1 MFGQPMLSRK
11 SDTAALAI
19 DRSTLHSQLVGTLR
33 DMIVEIQ
40 LAPGERIDEK
50 SLCESFGVS
59 RTPLREALKVLAS
72 EGLVEL
78 PPNRSARTTPI
89 TRRGV
94 EELFEIISWLDLNG
108 AKAAAEKA
116 TAEDIKRLRDIHR
129 QLLRHYD
136 AGERTEY
143 FRLNREFHLGII
155 ELAGNAVLSAVY
167 AGLMAQAQ
175 RARYVAIQSQA
186 HWDRG
191 IEEHERILDAL
202 ADHDGEAAGRLLF
215 EHVRETGQ
223 RVAQSLSDS

>member
-1 MFGQPMLSRK
+1 MSGQPMPSRK
-11 SDTAALAI
+11 SVTATLAI
-19 DRSTLHSQLVGTLR
+19 ERSTLHAQLVGTLR
-33 DMIVEIQ
+33 DMIVEVQ

-50 SLCESFGVS
+50 NLCESFGVS

-89 TRRGV
+89 TRQGV
-94 EELFEIISWLDLNG
+94 EELFEVISWLDFKG

-116 TAEDIKRLRDIHR
+116 TARDVEHLRDIQR
-129 QLLRHYD
+129 QLLRHHD

-155 ELAGNAVLSAVY
+155 GLAGNSVLSAVY

-191 IEEHERILDAL
+191 IEEHERILDAM
-202 ADHDGEAAGRLLF
+202 ADRNGEAAGRLLF
-215 EHVRETGQ
+215 EHVRETGHQ
-223 RVAQSLSDS
+223 VAQNLSDG

>member
-1 MFGQPMLSRK
+1 MLGQPMPSRK
-11 SDTAALAI
+11 SDNSALAI

-33 DMIVEIQ
+33 DMIVEIR

-89 TRRGV
+89 TRQGV
-94 EELFEIISWLDLNG
+94 EELFEVISWLDLNG
-108 AKAAAEKA
+108 AKATAKKA
-116 TAEDIKRLRDIHR
+116 TAKDIAHLRDIHR
-129 QLLRHYD
+129 RMLRHYD
-136 AGERTEY
+136 AGERIDY
-143 FRLNREFHLGII
+143 FRLNREFHVGII
-155 ELAGNAVLSAVY
+155 ELAGNSVLSAVY

-202 ADHDGEAAGRLLF
+202 ADGDGEAAGRLLF

-223 RVAQSLSDS
+223 RVAESLFDG

>member
-1 MFGQPMLSRK
+1 MFGQPMPTRK
-11 SDTAALAI
+11 SNTAPSPI

-33 DMIVEIQ
+33 DMIVEVR

-50 SLCESFGVS
+50 ALCEAFGVS

-78 PPNRSARTTPI
+78 PPNRSARTTSI
-89 TRRGV
+89 SQEGV
-94 EELFEIISWLDLNG
+94 EDLFEVISWLDFNG

-116 TAEDIKRLRDIHR
+116 TEKDIQYLRSIHR
-129 QLLRHYD
+129 QLLHHHD

-143 FRLNREFHLGII
+143 YRLNREFHIGII
-155 ELAGNAVLSAVY
+155 DLAGNSVLSAVY

-175 RARYVAIQSQA
+175 RMRYVAIQSQA

-191 IEEHERILDAL
+191 IEEHEQILAAL
-202 ADHDGEAAGRLLF
+202 AEGDDEKASRLLF
-215 EHVRETGQ
+215 DHVRETGRQ
-223 RVAQSLSDS
+223 VAQSLAAS